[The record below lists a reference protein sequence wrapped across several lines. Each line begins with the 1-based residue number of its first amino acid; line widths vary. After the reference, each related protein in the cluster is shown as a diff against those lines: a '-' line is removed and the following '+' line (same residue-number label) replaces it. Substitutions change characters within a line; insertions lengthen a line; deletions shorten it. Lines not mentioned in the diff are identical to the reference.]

1 MQILAVSDR
10 IVDRLYSSEVVR
22 QLPKVDLLIGCG
34 DLPYFY
40 LEFLVSSLNSTLVYV
55 RGNHDRAPQ
64 YTSSGRTLLKP
75 QGGLNLHATTHVVN
89 GLLIAGL
96 EGSMRY
102 KPNTTLLYSETE
114 MTLAVARLIPNLLQR
129 IARYRHPLDIL
140 VTHSPPYGIHDE
152 KDLAH
157 RGFKIFLPLLKL
169 FRPRLLLHGHV
180 HVYRSDTKRISR
192 YENTTIVNVYPYRLL
207 NVVDDNIEVN

>member
-1 MQILAVSDR
+1 MKVLAVSDR
-10 IVDRLYSSEVVR
+10 IVDSLYSNEVAR
-22 QLPKVDLLIGCG
+22 QFPEVDLLIGCG

-40 LEFLVSSLNSTLVYV
+40 LEFLVSSLNATLVYV
-55 RGNHDRAPQ
+55 RGNHDGSPQ
-64 YTSSGRTLLKP
+64 YTSSGRTLFNP
-75 QGGLNLHATTHVVN
+75 QGGINLHTTTYVVN

-102 KPNTTLLYSETE
+102 KPNASLMYTEAE
-114 MTLAVARLIPNLLQR
+114 MTMAVARLIPRLLQR
-129 IARYRHPLDIL
+129 VVRYRRPLDIL
-140 VTHSPPYGIHDE
+140 VTHSPPFGIHDE

-157 RGFKIFLPLLKL
+157 RGFKIFLTLLRM

-180 HVYRSDTKRISR
+180 HVYRSDTERISK

-207 NVVDDNIEVN
+207 NIVDDDIEVI

>member
-1 MQILAVSDR
+1 MQLLAVSDR
-10 IVDRLYSSEVVR
+10 IVDRLYSNEVAR
-22 QLPKVDLLIGCG
+22 QFPKVDLLIGCG
-34 DLPYFY
+34 DLPFFY
-40 LEFLVSSLNSTLVYV
+40 LEFLVSSLNATLVYV
-55 RGNHDRAPQ
+55 RGNHDRVPQ

-75 QGGLNLHATTHVVN
+75 QGGIDLHATTHVVN

-102 KPNTTLLYSETE
+102 KPNASLMYTETE
-114 MTLAVARLIPNLLQR
+114 MTLAVARLIPSLLQR
-129 IARYRHPLDIL
+129 IAQYRRPLDIL

-152 KDLAH
+152 NDLAH
-157 RGFKIFLPLLKL
+157 RGFRIFLTLLRL

-180 HVYRSDTKRISR
+180 HVYRGDVKRVSN

-207 NVVDDNIEVN
+207 NIVEDHLEVK